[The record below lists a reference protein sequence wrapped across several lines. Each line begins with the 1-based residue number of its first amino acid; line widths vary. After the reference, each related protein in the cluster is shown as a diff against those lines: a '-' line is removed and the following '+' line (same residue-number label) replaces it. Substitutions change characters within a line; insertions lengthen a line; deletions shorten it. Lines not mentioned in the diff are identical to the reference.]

1 MVQVWGN
8 AVTLSRLPVA
18 HLAYQTAALE
28 ATLEHLQKPGLDVCA
43 GLTPALLEGVS
54 NHLSSPTLAVR

>member
-1 MVQVWGN
+1 MLQVWGN

-28 ATLEHLQKPGLDVCA
+28 AALEQMQKPGLDACT
-43 GLTPALLEGVS
+43 GLTSALLQGVS